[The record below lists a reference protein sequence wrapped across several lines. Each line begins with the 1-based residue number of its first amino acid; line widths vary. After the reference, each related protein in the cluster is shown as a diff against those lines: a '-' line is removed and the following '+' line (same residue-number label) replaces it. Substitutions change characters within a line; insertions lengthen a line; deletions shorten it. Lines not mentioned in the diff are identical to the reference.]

1 MVTVFDGAETEWLEC
16 YRVPQGA
23 EIWQHLGPW
32 ITANRLKFGAAIAA
46 RFADAATI
54 GAPAVTHYRA
64 FRQMVADR
72 VQVMIPPGMGLVIPT
87 TLGAA

>member
-1 MVTVFDGAETEWLEC
+1 MDHG
-16 YRVPQGA
+16 QSA
-23 EIWQHLGPW
+23 EIRCGDC
-32 ITANRLKFGAAIAA
+32 GA
-46 RFADAATI
+46 FADAATI

-72 VQVMIPPGMGLVIPT
+72 VQVMIPPGTGLVIPT